1 MKYLQILSAVVLGSL
16 FTACATKTV
25 EEQQTSSHRSF
36 MNTAYEGI
44 MHLDMADT
52 LFTFA
57 PIERNLQMCAA
68 ADSNQRCVDARSMI
82 PAAIRHTRI
91 RAQVNDSTSC
101 ALADTTSTRHVTT
114 RTTPPNNKLWRLFP
128 SWLPWVFSIACFL
141 CTIIVVFIVI
151 KLTSVSRSL

>member
-1 MKYLQILSAVVLGSL
+1 MKFLQILSAVVLGSL
-16 FTACATKTV
+16 FTACATKKLV

-36 MNTAYEGI
+36 MNTTYEGI

-57 PIERNLQMCAA
+57 PIERTFQMCA
-68 ADSNQRCVDARSMI
+68 ADSNQRCLDAPRMI
-82 PAAIRHTRI
+82 PVAIRHTSI

-128 SWLPWVFSIACFL
+128 SWLPWVFSIACFIS
-141 CTIIVVFIVI
+141 TIIVVFIVI